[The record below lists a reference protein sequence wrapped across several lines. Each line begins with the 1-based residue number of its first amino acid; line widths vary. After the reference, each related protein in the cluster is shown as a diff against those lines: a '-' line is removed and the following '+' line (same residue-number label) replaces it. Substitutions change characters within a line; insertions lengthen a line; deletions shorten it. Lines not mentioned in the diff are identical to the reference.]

1 MYRSVLHGDEL
12 KDVSIRT
19 PWRRVERC
27 IDPYELKDVSIL
39 TAWRRVE
46 RCIDPYCM
54 ETS

>member
-27 IDPYELKDVSIL
+27 
-39 TAWRRVE
+39 
-46 RCIDPYCM
+46 M
-54 ETS
+54 ETIPTARRWGSTAAKSVLQDFDEIEVD